1 MTLCKFLILHSRN
14 FITSTLSSSY
24 VNYFYE
30 NMYEWITCLATQG
43 FGWSTFFFNCTLS
56 IGRLLFQALYFMK
69 VLLSITIFF
78 FLFCLIVMW
87 HLCRVQYCY
96 LSNKCWAWEENVSA
110 QEASGLTGFSFR
122 APENMPR
129 LWNIH
134 DHGINS
140 ETKPCTCAFLNTW
153 NYFIVFFE
161 VPSTESPVPE
171 FVLKMRLYNSLFG
184 RNTSH
189 VKK

>member
-30 NMYEWITCLATQG
+30 NMYEWITCLTTQG

-78 FLFCLIVMW
+78 FPLLFNCDVAFMQSSILLLKQQMLSLNEEKKMCQLKKLLVWLVLALGLLKICLDYEIFMTMELIQKQNLV
-87 HLCRVQYCY
+87 RVH
-96 LSNKCWAWEENVSA
+96 
-110 QEASGLTGFSFR
+110 F
-122 APENMPR
+122 
-129 LWNIH
+129 
-134 DHGINS
+134 
-140 ETKPCTCAFLNTW
+140 
-153 NYFIVFFE
+153 
-161 VPSTESPVPE
+161 
-171 FVLKMRLYNSLFG
+171 
-184 RNTSH
+184 
-189 VKK
+189 

>member
-56 IGRLLFQALYFMK
+56 IGRLLFQALYCMK

-78 FLFCLIVMW
+78 FILCLIVMW

-96 LSNKCWAWEENVSA
+96 LSNKCWAWMRRRKCVSSRSFWFDWFLA
-110 QEASGLTGFSFR
+110 LGL
-122 APENMPR
+122 
-129 LWNIH
+129 
-134 DHGINS
+134 
-140 ETKPCTCAFLNTW
+140 
-153 NYFIVFFE
+153 
-161 VPSTESPVPE
+161 
-171 FVLKMRLYNSLFG
+171 LKICLDYEIFMTMELIQKQNLVRVHF
-184 RNTSH
+184 
-189 VKK
+189 